1 MEAPIPS
8 QVAQRL
14 RGRTIANFEEF
25 CRAIWQAASG
35 VPELASQFSAANLGL
50 MRRGLAP
57 KAPPDL
63 QVPGSTIFHLLHAK
77 HPSEGGGLYD
87 VDNIRVVSPLR
98 HFQILHYGGLPFER
112 EAWIIDRK
120 AARPRLLQVLH
131 TLMADGNLKQADEM
145 RLIDEFEKG
154 VFYPHAADLLFH
166 WGDEFSNLGSLL
178 DFALGLEEPKQLSRD
193 ELVAVAR
200 RLMAADVANTVQSE
214 RLSMLFKAN
223 VPHPDGDGLIFHPKV
238 DLRSAEDVVAH
249 GLAYRPTS

>member
-14 RGRTIANFEEF
+14 RGRAIANFEDF
-25 CRAIWQAASG
+25 RQAIWQAAAG
-35 VPELASQFSAANLGL
+35 VPELARQFGTANLAL
-50 MRRGLAP
+50 MRRGMAP
-57 KAPPDL
+57 KAPPDM
-63 QVPGSTIFHLLHAK
+63 QVPGSTIFHLLHVK
-77 HPSEGGGLYD
+77 HPSKGGGLYD

-131 TLMADGNLKQADEM
+131 TLMTDGNLKPADET
-145 RLIDEFEKG
+145 RLIDELESG

-166 WGDEFSNLGSLL
+166 WGDEFENLGALL
-178 DFALGLEEPKQLSRD
+178 DFALGLEEPKQLSRE

-200 RLMAADVANTVQSE
+200 RLMTADVENTVQSE

-238 DLRSAEDVVAH
+238 DLPSAEEIVAH
-249 GLAYRPTS
+249 ALAHRRTS

>member
-14 RGRTIANFEEF
+14 RGRKIANFEDF
-25 CRAIWQAASG
+25 RRAIWQAASD

-63 QVPGSTIFHLLHAK
+63 QVPGSTIFHLLHVK
-77 HPSEGGGLYD
+77 PPSEGGGLYD

-98 HFQILHYGGLPFER
+98 LCQILRDGGLPFER
-112 EAWIIDRK
+112 DAWIVHMK
-120 AARPRLLQVLH
+120 AARPQLLQVLH
-131 TLMADGNLKQADEM
+131 TLMTDGNLKPADES
-145 RLIDEFEKG
+145 RLIDEFETC
-154 VFYPHAADLLFH
+154 VFYPYAADLLFH
-166 WGDEFSNLGSLL
+166 WGDEFENLGALL

-223 VPHPDGDGLIFHPKV
+223 VRHPDGDGVIFHPKV
-238 DLRSAEDVVAH
+238 DLRSADEIVAH
-249 GLAYRPTS
+249 ALAY

>member
-14 RGRTIANFEEF
+14 RGRSIANFDEF
-25 CRAIWQAASG
+25 RRAIWEAAAG
-35 VPELASQFSAANLGL
+35 VPELAGQFSAANVAL
-50 MRRGLAP
+50 MRRGMAP

-63 QVPGSTIFHLLHAK
+63 QVPGSTIFHLIHVK
-77 HPSEGGGLYD
+77 HPSKGGGVYD

-120 AARPRLLQVLH
+120 AARPQLLKVLH
-131 TLMADGNLKQADEM
+131 TLMTDGNLKPADET
-145 RLIDEFEKG
+145 RLIDEFERG

-166 WGDEFSNLGSLL
+166 WGDEFSNLGALL
-178 DFALGLEEPKQLSRD
+178 DFALALEEPKRVSRD
-193 ELVAVAR
+193 ELVAATK
-200 RLMAADVANTVQSE
+200 RLMTADVENPVQSE
-214 RLSMLFKAN
+214 RLSMLFNAN

-238 DLRSAEDVVAH
+238 DLRSAEEVVAH
-249 GLAYRPTS
+249 ALAYRPTS